1 MPIKWLWIPLTPLNS
16 LRKLLRRC
24 RNGRNGRTRRFSLW
38 RDAHDELQEV
48 AHLDPDPK
56 EITKM
61 RSSAFFNGNWTVLNP
76 IEPYWTRM
84 NRSRFGTPFLSYTQ
98 SPQQEHVM
106 LWTSKKPISISPR
119 IELIYGRTSTR
130 IDKTLQKRES
140 AQQKPDLFIKYAA
153 IQTNS
158 VFFLWKWSTPKFQ
171 WFKLKCSP
179 IKMAIDLEVPHWRH
193 LFWPPEKEWKSCSEG
208 RP

>member
-130 IDKTLQKRES
+130 TDKTLQKRES